1 MPEKLISHPALLLFL
16 VFLHSFPNSNHPTGV
31 ISLYSNVPQDEV
43 LIMVK
48 AFTTKMLEEWITTQF
63 CYCFKS
69 FFPFHY
75 FSSSNRRSLYTEIF
89 DMKKPVV
96 KTFEGVYIVV
106 EAEDDSC
113 WKKCLSR
120 LYSSHHVHP
129 TAAKQKTVHPSRFLG
144 RNINVSVNEFFCE
157 NFFEFFT
164 YWSMIRLPIARLTR
178 AN

>member
-1 MPEKLISHPALLLFL
+1 
-16 VFLHSFPNSNHPTGV
+16 
-31 ISLYSNVPQDEV
+31 
-43 LIMVK
+43 
-48 AFTTKMLEEWITTQF
+48 
-63 CYCFKS
+63 
-69 FFPFHY
+69 
-75 FSSSNRRSLYTEIF
+75 
-89 DMKKPVV
+89 MKKPVV

-144 RNINVSVNEFFCE
+144 RNINVSVTINSFVKILL
-157 NFFEFFT
+157 NFSHTDNQATE
-164 YWSMIRLPIARLTR
+164 